1 VFQGTSLQ
9 PIAGFTGLLHAGRYE
24 TIRAVATA
32 HGEGSRRLPSGGSTT
47 FDLAS
52 VRMGNPEGSP
62 RHGFT
67 LQAAGPGGAMSE
79 RYILLVE
86 DNPDDEELT
95 LLSLRKNNLAHDIVV
110 VRDGVEAIDFL
121 FCNGQYANRDVAHVP
136 TVILLDLKLPKL
148 DGLGV
153 LKRLRAD
160 PRTRTL
166 PVVVLTSS
174 SQDADVIASY
184 NLGANSYVRKPV
196 EFGAF
201 VEAVSSLGLYW
212 VLLNR
217 PPPLHAA

>member
-1 VFQGTSLQ
+1 MT
-9 PIAGFTGLLHAGRYE
+9 
-24 TIRAVATA
+24 
-32 HGEGSRRLPSGGSTT
+32 
-47 FDLAS
+47 
-52 VRMGNPEGSP
+52 
-62 RHGFT
+62 
-67 LQAAGPGGAMSE
+67 E

-110 VRDGVEAIDFL
+110 VRDGVEAIEFL
-121 FCNGQYANRDVAHVP
+121 FGTGQYAGRDISQTP

-160 PRTRTL
+160 DRTRNL

-174 SQDADVIASY
+174 SQDADVLASY

-217 PPPLHAA
+217 PPPVQVV

>member
-1 VFQGTSLQ
+1 MT
-9 PIAGFTGLLHAGRYE
+9 
-24 TIRAVATA
+24 
-32 HGEGSRRLPSGGSTT
+32 
-47 FDLAS
+47 
-52 VRMGNPEGSP
+52 
-62 RHGFT
+62 
-67 LQAAGPGGAMSE
+67 E

-95 LLSLRKNNLAHDIVV
+95 LLSLRKNNLAHEIVV
-110 VRDGVEAIDFL
+110 VRDGVEAIEFL
-121 FCNGQYANRDVAHVP
+121 FGNGRYTGRDLSRTP
-136 TVILLDLKLPKL
+136 TVVLLDLKLPKL

-160 PRTRTL
+160 ERTRML

-196 EFGAF
+196 EFGSF

-217 PPPLHAA
+217 PPPLHAMS

>member
-1 VFQGTSLQ
+1 
-9 PIAGFTGLLHAGRYE
+9 
-24 TIRAVATA
+24 
-32 HGEGSRRLPSGGSTT
+32 
-47 FDLAS
+47 
-52 VRMGNPEGSP
+52 
-62 RHGFT
+62 
-67 LQAAGPGGAMSE
+67 MSE

-95 LLSLRKNNLAHDIVV
+95 LLSLRKNNLAHEIVV
-110 VRDGVEAIDFL
+110 VRDGVEAIDYL
-121 FCNGQYANRDVAHVP
+121 FGNGQYANRDVSQVP

-160 PRTRTL
+160 DRTKSL

-217 PPPLHAA
+217 PPPAHVT

>member
-1 VFQGTSLQ
+1 
-9 PIAGFTGLLHAGRYE
+9 
-24 TIRAVATA
+24 
-32 HGEGSRRLPSGGSTT
+32 
-47 FDLAS
+47 
-52 VRMGNPEGSP
+52 
-62 RHGFT
+62 
-67 LQAAGPGGAMSE
+67 MSE

-110 VRDGVEAIDFL
+110 VRDGVEAIEFL
-121 FCNGQYANRDVAHVP
+121 FGNGQYAHRDVAHVP

-160 PRTRTL
+160 ERTRTL

-212 VLLNR
+212 VMVNR
-217 PPPLHAA
+217 PPPVHVT

>member
-1 VFQGTSLQ
+1 
-9 PIAGFTGLLHAGRYE
+9 
-24 TIRAVATA
+24 
-32 HGEGSRRLPSGGSTT
+32 
-47 FDLAS
+47 
-52 VRMGNPEGSP
+52 
-62 RHGFT
+62 
-67 LQAAGPGGAMSE
+67 MSE

-110 VRDGVEAIDFL
+110 VRDGVEAIEFL
-121 FCNGQYANRDVAHVP
+121 FGNGQYAQRDVAHVP
-136 TVILLDLKLPKL
+136 TIILLDLKLPKL

-160 PRTRTL
+160 ERTRTL

>member
-1 VFQGTSLQ
+1 
-9 PIAGFTGLLHAGRYE
+9 
-24 TIRAVATA
+24 
-32 HGEGSRRLPSGGSTT
+32 
-47 FDLAS
+47 
-52 VRMGNPEGSP
+52 
-62 RHGFT
+62 
-67 LQAAGPGGAMSE
+67 MSE

-110 VRDGVEAIDFL
+110 VRDGVEAVEFL
-121 FCNGQYANRDVAHVP
+121 FGNGQYAHRDVSHVP

-160 PRTRTL
+160 DRTRNL

-174 SQDADVIASY
+174 SQDADVLASY

-217 PPPLHAA
+217 PPPIQVV

>member
-1 VFQGTSLQ
+1 
-9 PIAGFTGLLHAGRYE
+9 
-24 TIRAVATA
+24 
-32 HGEGSRRLPSGGSTT
+32 
-47 FDLAS
+47 
-52 VRMGNPEGSP
+52 
-62 RHGFT
+62 
-67 LQAAGPGGAMSE
+67 MSE

-110 VRDGVEAIDFL
+110 VRDGVEAIEFL
-121 FCNGQYANRDVAHVP
+121 FGTGQYAGRDISQTP

-160 PRTRTL
+160 DRTRSL

-174 SQDADVIASY
+174 SQDADVLASH

-217 PPPLHAA
+217 PPPVQVV

>member
-1 VFQGTSLQ
+1 
-9 PIAGFTGLLHAGRYE
+9 
-24 TIRAVATA
+24 
-32 HGEGSRRLPSGGSTT
+32 
-47 FDLAS
+47 
-52 VRMGNPEGSP
+52 
-62 RHGFT
+62 
-67 LQAAGPGGAMSE
+67 MSE

-95 LLSLRKNNLAHDIVV
+95 LLSLRKNNLAHEIVV
-110 VRDGVEAIDFL
+110 VRDGVEAIEYL
-121 FCNGQYANRDVAHVP
+121 FGTGQYANRDVQQAP

-153 LKRLRAD
+153 LKRLRANE
-160 PRTRTL
+160 RTRNL

-217 PPPLHAA
+217 PPPPLYVA

>member
-1 VFQGTSLQ
+1 MT
-9 PIAGFTGLLHAGRYE
+9 
-24 TIRAVATA
+24 
-32 HGEGSRRLPSGGSTT
+32 
-47 FDLAS
+47 
-52 VRMGNPEGSP
+52 
-62 RHGFT
+62 
-67 LQAAGPGGAMSE
+67 E

-95 LLSLRKNNLAHDIVV
+95 LLSLRKNNLAHEIVV
-110 VRDGVEAIDFL
+110 VRDGVEAIEFL
-121 FCNGQYANRDVAHVP
+121 FGNGQYAGRDLSRTP

-160 PRTRTL
+160 ERTRML

-174 SQDADVIASY
+174 SQDADVLASY

-196 EFGAF
+196 EFGSF

-217 PPPLHAA
+217 PPPLHAMS

>member
-1 VFQGTSLQ
+1 
-9 PIAGFTGLLHAGRYE
+9 
-24 TIRAVATA
+24 
-32 HGEGSRRLPSGGSTT
+32 
-47 FDLAS
+47 
-52 VRMGNPEGSP
+52 
-62 RHGFT
+62 
-67 LQAAGPGGAMSE
+67 MSE

-95 LLSLRKNNLAHDIVV
+95 LLSLRKNNLAHEIVV

-121 FCNGQYANRDVAHVP
+121 FGNGQYAGRDVSNVP

-160 PRTRTL
+160 ERTRTL

-217 PPPLHAA
+217 PPPMHVA

>member
-1 VFQGTSLQ
+1 
-9 PIAGFTGLLHAGRYE
+9 
-24 TIRAVATA
+24 
-32 HGEGSRRLPSGGSTT
+32 
-47 FDLAS
+47 
-52 VRMGNPEGSP
+52 
-62 RHGFT
+62 
-67 LQAAGPGGAMSE
+67 MSE

-110 VRDGVEAIDFL
+110 VRDGVEAIEFL
-121 FCNGQYANRDVAHVP
+121 FGNGQYASRDVSHVP

-153 LKRLRAD
+153 LKRLRAEE
-160 PRTRTL
+160 RTRNL

>member
-1 VFQGTSLQ
+1 
-9 PIAGFTGLLHAGRYE
+9 
-24 TIRAVATA
+24 
-32 HGEGSRRLPSGGSTT
+32 
-47 FDLAS
+47 
-52 VRMGNPEGSP
+52 
-62 RHGFT
+62 
-67 LQAAGPGGAMSE
+67 MSE

-110 VRDGVEAIDFL
+110 VRDGVEAIEFL
-121 FCNGQYANRDVAHVP
+121 FGNGQYAHRDVAHVP

-160 PRTRTL
+160 ERTRTL